1 MTTTLQLGSQCNK
14 QKREG
19 KDPPSVNKDETER
32 ILRKQVPVNYRKL
45 DNPFSDEEDLDE
57 THQTPPQRREA
68 YVKSRVTSFLELVK
82 LLTLPSDWQNL

>member
-1 MTTTLQLGSQCNK
+1 VPCEGEHDNGTVPMTTTLQLGSQCNK

-45 DNPFSDEEDLDE
+45 DNPFLDEEDLDE
-57 THQTPPQRREA
+57 THNVYATTILQAILGTDSSN
-68 YVKSRVTSFLELVK
+68 Y
-82 LLTLPSDWQNL
+82 